1 MKKENDNMTIAE
13 SLNKLIGLTNKIFL
27 CVIVLILIFQGVTAW
42 NFHSFYN
49 VQYVTEKYQM
59 EIRKDVQTIN
69 KRLLF
74 AQASMD
80 PDITKEQAEDLEER
94 FTKISKYFQV
104 ISKNLNDEDLG
115 KKLSAAWDDVKSASF
130 EMINLIDAE
139 DQSGALTY
147 YNNNLNEVSEVL
159 ADLLDEVGERA
170 DKEARGKYQ
179 LILWSTLLSI
189 LIMAACVSGIMVVSR
204 RKSSSLVKSI
214 EEKLAIMYGAVDE
227 IAKGNVHVSIDYDN
241 EDEIGR
247 VVSQLRY
254 AVKSLSTY
262 IDKISEVM
270 SAMADGNFNVRF
282 DSTFEGD
289 FAEIQTS
296 IESFSKQVSVSMDQI
311 VKVSGMVSDGAGQLA
326 DSGQSLADTVGNQ
339 AINVDEL
346 SKRVHIIADE
356 ISSNSDE
363 AESIS
368 EVVDSVVDSIVA
380 GNEKMVEVMKA
391 MNAISASSEQISQII
406 DTINNIADQTSLLS
420 LNASIEAARAGEAGR
435 GFSVVASEVSQLAA
449 QTLEAAQ
456 KTATLIEESMKSVNE
471 GMSIT
476 KATAEQ
482 LKMMVAGVERIRVQ
496 IKQMAGVSMNQA
508 LSVQSLSE
516 NISNI
521 AEDGRDNAANSE
533 ESLALSYEMN
543 EHAESLKNL
552 VDRFELRK
560 DS

>member
-115 KKLSAAWDDVKSASF
+115 KKLSVAWDDVKSASF

-214 EEKLAIMYGAVDE
+214 EEKLAIVYGAVDE

-552 VDRFELRK
+552 IDRFELRK